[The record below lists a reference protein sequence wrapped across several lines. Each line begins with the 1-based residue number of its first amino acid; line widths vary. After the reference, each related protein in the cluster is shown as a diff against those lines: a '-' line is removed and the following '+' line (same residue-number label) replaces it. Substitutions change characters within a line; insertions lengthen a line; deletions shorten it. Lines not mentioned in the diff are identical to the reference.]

1 MRQAWNSGAW
11 LLLGAVG
18 AAHATEITTGNPDL
32 TVRWDNSVKYSNAWR
47 VARPDA
53 TLTSPATSPA
63 VVNLD
68 DGDNNFSR
76 GLVSNRVDLLSELD
90 AAYQGR
96 VGMRVSAAAWYDS
109 VYHRDNNNGSATV
122 NTDAGLGPSR
132 QFARGTRKIMGGRG
146 ELLDAFVYLRN
157 AQSDAIPYTLRLGRH
172 SLVLG
177 ETLFFGANGIAQAQ
191 QPVDLVKLLM
201 VPGSQFK
208 EIVRPVSQLSGQVT
222 LPGGVLLG
230 GYYQARWEANR
241 IPPSG
246 SYLSSVDFVGDGAR
260 SIMGAAGPMPV
271 HAFAARNSG
280 QGGLQARFKAFD
292 DDVEFGVY
300 AARYHDKSPQNFI
313 NLARGTWEEYY
324 AEGVKT
330 YGASFST
337 VVRDTNVAGEVSLR
351 TNAPLVSDPQAGLA
365 GDGAD
370 RAFYA
375 VGRTAHANLSAIALL
390 PAGAAW
396 DGASFL
402 AEVAWNRRLSITRN
416 PAALAYN
423 TTRDAWA
430 ARALFTPQYFQV
442 LPGVDLNVPLGVGYN
457 PSGRSSAVFAFNG
470 GASKGGDMSIG
481 LEADYNK
488 RFKASVTYNRFL
500 GAARPFLDIGG
511 TGQYLTYG
519 QALADRDFIS
529 FSLQTT
535 F

>member
-1 MRQAWNSGAW
+1 MRHALKGGAW
-11 LLLGAVG
+11 LLLGAATTAG
-18 AAHATEITTGNPDL
+18 ATEIASGNPDL
-32 TVRWDNSVKYSNAWR
+32 TLRWDNSVKYSAAVR
-47 VARPDA
+47 VAHPDA
-53 TLTSPATSPA
+53 KLSSPATSPA

-90 AAYQGR
+90 AAYRGR
-96 VGMRVSAAAWYDS
+96 VGVRVSAAAWYDG
-109 VYHRDNNNGSATV
+109 VYHRDNDNGSVTV
-122 NTDAGLGPSR
+122 NTETGLAPSR
-132 QFARGTRKIMGGRG
+132 RFARGTRKLMGGRG

-157 AQSDAIPYTLRLGRH
+157 APANDMPYTLRLGRH

-191 QPVDLVKLLM
+191 QPMDLVKLLM

-208 EIVRPVSQLSGQVT
+208 EIVRPLSQVSGQLT
-222 LPGGVLLG
+222 LPGGMLLG
-230 GYYQARWEANR
+230 AYYQMRWEANR

-260 SIMGAAGPMPV
+260 SIMGVAGPMPV
-271 HAFAARNSG
+271 RVHDARNSG
-280 QGGLQARFKAFD
+280 QGGLQLRFKAFN
-292 DDVEFGVY
+292 DDVEFGLY

-313 NLARGTWEEYY
+313 NLARGTWDEFH
-324 AEGVKT
+324 AEGVRSF
-330 YGASFST
+330 GASFST
-337 VVRDTNVAGEVSLR
+337 VVKEANVAGEVSIR
-351 TNAPLVSDPQAGLA
+351 TNAPLVSDPQAGME
-365 GDGAD
+365 GNGSD
-370 RAFYA
+370 RPFYA

-390 PAGAAW
+390 PASSAW
-396 DGASFL
+396 HGASLL
-402 AEVAWNRRLSITRN
+402 AEVAWNRRLSISRN

-423 TTRDAWA
+423 TTRDAVA
-430 ARALFTPQYFQV
+430 MRVLFTPQYYQV
-442 LPGVDLNVPLGVGYN
+442 LPGVDLNVPLGFGYN

-470 GASKGGDMSIG
+470 GASKGGDLSLG

-488 RFKASVTYNRFL
+488 RIKASVAYNRFL
-500 GAARPFLDIGG
+500 GSARPFLDVGG

-519 QALADRDFIS
+519 QALADRDFVS